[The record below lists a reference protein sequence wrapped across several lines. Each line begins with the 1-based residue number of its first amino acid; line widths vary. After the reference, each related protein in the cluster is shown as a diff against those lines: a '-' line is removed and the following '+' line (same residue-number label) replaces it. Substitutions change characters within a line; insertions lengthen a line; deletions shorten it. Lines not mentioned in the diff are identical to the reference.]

1 MTLGAEKRLTERK
14 EFHGMVRLCEC
25 GASVE
30 KDTTEAEKDAL
41 QLTAI
46 NISRDGICL
55 RTEYFFVPNHLFQ
68 LDFSIMDRPVHTLA
82 RVVWSEK
89 NTCGLQ
95 FIKPGD
101 LTGIFEEESVNTR
114 MA

>member
-1 MTLGAEKRLTERK
+1 LGAEKRLTERK

-25 GASVE
+25 GGSGE
-30 KDTTEAEKDAL
+30 KDPAEAEKDSL
-41 QLTAI
+41 HLTAI

-55 RTEYFFVPNHLFQ
+55 RTEYFFVPNHLFKV
-68 LDFSIMDRPVHTLA
+68 DFDIMDRTVHTLA

-89 NTCGLQ
+89 NACGLQ

-101 LTGIFEEESVNTR
+101 LTGVFEEESVNAR
-114 MA
+114 LA